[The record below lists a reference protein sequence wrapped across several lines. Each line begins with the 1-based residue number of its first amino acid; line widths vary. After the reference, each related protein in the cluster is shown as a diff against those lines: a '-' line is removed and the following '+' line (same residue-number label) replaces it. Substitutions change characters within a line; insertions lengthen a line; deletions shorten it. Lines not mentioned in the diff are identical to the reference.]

1 MSLTSR
7 VGFRL
12 VACMIVAG
20 AIQWGAHAQVRAENS
35 AAPRLLVSVA
45 QPRKSADAML
55 PRLEQIEKLLSGQA
69 LNGEEGAAPQSAW
82 SVRPT
87 LHESFADE
95 SSKERLFR
103 KLFPREEALRPGVAS
118 LNRFQERLTR
128 LAALDRGVPAASRQG
143 ATVLDSW
150 AGFSSAGSLVG
161 DSSGLY
167 NDFEIRVNIS
177 KFTLELV
184 ARRPDGEE
192 NVLYKCKVGLGSAEY
207 RTPAGSYYIARIFD
221 DRPLW
226 IPPQDRPWA
235 WGQTPSHSVYG
246 GHMMPFFSKVPVK
259 SASKDDDG
267 TVTDLIAAPV
277 KMVDAGMYRI
287 HGTDSPW
294 SVGSGQSHG
303 CVRMKNHTV
312 KMLADNLKM
321 YVGMADRGQ
330 SANGKYVNLARPV
343 KLVLFRER

>member
-1 MSLTSR
+1 MWLTSR

-12 VACMIVAG
+12 AACLILAG
-20 AIQWGAHAQVRAENS
+20 AIQWGGLNPVRAENS
-35 AAPRLLVSVA
+35 AARRMLVSVA
-45 QPRKSADAML
+45 QPRETADSML
-55 PRLEQIEKLLSGQA
+55 PRLEQIEKLLSGQT

-82 SVRPT
+82 SVQPT
-87 LHESFADE
+87 MQGSYADE

-103 KLFPREEALRPGVAS
+103 KLFPREDSLRPGVAS

-128 LAALDRGVPAASRQG
+128 LATLDRGVPAASRQG

-150 AGFSSAGSLVG
+150 TGFSSAGSLVG
-161 DSSGLY
+161 DSRGLY

-184 ARRPDGEE
+184 ARTPDGQEKQ
-192 NVLYKCKVGLGSAEY
+192 LYTCKVGLGSAEY
-207 RTPAGSYYIARIFD
+207 RTPSGSYYIARIFD
-221 DRPLW
+221 DKPLW

-235 WGQTPSHSVYG
+235 WGQSPSHSVYG
-246 GHMMPFFSKVPVK
+246 GHMMPFFSKVSIK
-259 SASKDDDG
+259 SPNKDDDDA
-267 TVTDLIAAPV
+267 VTDLIAAPV
-277 KMVDAGMYRI
+277 KLVDAGMYRI

-303 CVRMKNHTV
+303 CVRMKNNTV
-312 KMLADNLKM
+312 KILADNLKM
-321 YVGMADRGQ
+321 YVGMADRGE

-343 KLVLFRER
+343 KLTLFRER